1 MVYIVPWGKRGD
13 PLEITNIIKQYKIT
27 YTKATP
33 SEYSLWLQYGIRNLQ
48 DASDWRFAFGGGET
62 LTNTILRD
70 FRALKL
76 PQLNFYNSY
85 GPTEISISSHKMGVS
100 YRDELP
106 EGRIPCGY
114 SLPNYVTYILDEQLR
129 PLPAGVPGEVFIGG
143 AGVGEGYL
151 NNEEL
156 SKAAFI
162 PDPHAKVHPNFAAN
176 GWTRMYRT
184 GDIGHLTQ
192 DGALVFRNRIAGDTQ
207 VKIRGLRIELS
218 DIESNILSEA
228 QGTLREAIVTLREG
242 DILVAHVVFAPYDIP
257 QDKEGYLQHLLSRL
271 PIPQYMIPVMAVPL
285 DRLPLSTHSKV
296 DRKAVQ
302 ALPLPQLAHDT
313 IGDEGLELSET
324 MIQLKRVWEDVLGSQ
339 FKFNISPATSFF
351 AIGGNSLLVVRLQA
365 RIRTVFHVGV
375 RVVELLD
382 ANKLGEMARRIEE
395 STIVETIDWD
405 KETALPAL
413 DLPGVNEGKNYGPV
427 RNDQKTVLLTGAT
440 GFLAKYLV
448 PQLAE
453 SSKVGRVYCVAVR
466 DTDSSPARAIAGPKV
481 TLTQGD
487 LSLPRLG
494 LSESA
499 LAKLSAEVDVILHV
513 GAARSFWD
521 SYHTLRPTNV
531 SPTKE
536 LVRLAA
542 ARKIPIHYVSS
553 AGTVQDPSADAS
565 SIAASAPPTDGSN
578 GYVAS
583 KWASERVL
591 ERASESLGLPVSIH
605 RYIPLSPE
613 KSNQAADKS
622 IFEQFAQFADLSKLL
637 PDLGGWQGR
646 IDMIPGDQAA
656 HRLVGAVLDEKVD
669 RTDGALH
676 VHHGCET
683 SVDVDEMNKYLLEHR
698 GHMGYDRIAGIRWF
712 GRIKPLGF
720 EYFVASQSVTV
731 TRKDVKLESRR

>member
-1 MVYIVPWGKRGD
+1 MVYIVPWDKRGD
-13 PLEITNIIKQYKIT
+13 PLEITNIIKQHKIT

-33 SEYSLWLQYGIRNLQ
+33 SEYSLWLQYGVGNLQ

-70 FRALKL
+70 FRALNL
-76 PQLNFYNSY
+76 AQLDFYNSY
-85 GPTEISISSHKMGVS
+85 GPTEISISSHKMGVN

-106 EGRIPCGY
+106 EGRIPCGH
-114 SLPNYVTYILDEQLR
+114 SLPNYVTYILDEQLQ

-156 SKAAFI
+156 SKTAFI
-162 PDPHAKVHPNFAAN
+162 PDPHAKAHPNFAAN

-228 QGTLREAIVTLREG
+228 RGTLREAVVTLREG
-242 DILVAHVVFAPYDIP
+242 DILVAHVVFAPHDVP
-257 QDKEGYLQHLLSRL
+257 QDKDTFLQHLLSRL
-271 PIPQYMIPVMAVPL
+271 PIPQYMVPVMAVPL

-302 ALPLPQLAHDT
+302 ALPLPRLAHDAIT
-313 IGDEGLELSET
+313 DDGLELSET
-324 MIQLKRVWEDVLGSQ
+324 MIQLKRVWEDVLGNQ
-339 FKFNISPATSFF
+339 FKFNVSPATSFF

-365 RIRTVFHVGV
+365 RIRAVFHVGV

-382 ANKLGEMARRIEE
+382 ANTLGDMARRIEE
-395 STIVETIDWD
+395 SAIVETIDWD
-405 KETALPAL
+405 KETAVPTL
-413 DLPGVNEGKNYGPV
+413 DLPGVNGDEKPRPV
-427 RNDQKTVLLTGAT
+427 RSDHKTVLLTGAT

-453 SSKVGRVYCVAVR
+453 SSNVSKVYCVAVR
-466 DTDSSPARAIAGPKV
+466 DTDSSAARAIAGPKV

-499 LAKLSAEVDVILHV
+499 FAMLSAEVDVILHL

-542 ARKIPIHYVSS
+542 TRKIPIHYVSS
-553 AGTVQDPSADAS
+553 AGTVRDPSAEAS
-565 SIAASAPPTDGSN
+565 SAAASAPPTDGTN

-605 RYIPLSPE
+605 RHMPSSPE
-613 KSNQAADKS
+613 RSGQAVDKS
-622 IFEQFAQFADLSKLL
+622 IFEQFSQFVDLSKLM

-646 IDMIPGDQAA
+646 IDMIPGEQAA
-656 HRLVGAVLDEKVD
+656 RRLVGAVLDDKAD
-669 RTDGALH
+669 RKDGAVY

-683 SVDVDEMNKYLLEHR
+683 SVDVDEMNKYLLEHK
-698 GHMGYDRIAGIRWF
+698 GHAGYDRIAGIRWF
-712 GRIKPLGF
+712 GRIKSLGF
-720 EYFVASQSVTV
+720 EYFVASQNITV
-731 TRKDVKLESRR
+731 TRRDVKLESRR